1 MLAIEGLHQD
11 AVRLIRAAE
20 DQIVE
25 AEAAAL
31 LLARSNGRPQLGR
44 QLDQS
49 VNISLIRVV
58 LDHDRDR

>member
-49 VNISLIRVV
+49 VDISLIRVV

>member
-44 QLDQS
+44 QPDQR

>member
-31 LLARSNGRPQLGR
+31 LDRGTDPNFQVLCQV
-44 QLDQS
+44 DQILN
-49 VNISLIRVV
+49 VALI
-58 LDHDRDR
+58 